1 MRPLRI
7 AALFA
12 LQAALAASIDEY
24 SGERRNGNGGDDSPC
39 CGMAVYDG
47 KDAADNGGYGYKGAK
62 DQAKTAVPDIG
73 TDDGALKSLS
83 MIDLDLKKPNDAFR
97 SSGYDLIVLIEDLR
111 RRERSFKSGDG
122 CLRGGRLRLMDCGR
136 FRPAFGHAP
145 VSILYA
151 SMAMWK
157 SKPRASQSS
166 RNARRSAV
174 AGSWCSL

>member
-24 SGERRNGNGGDDSPC
+24 SGERRNGNGGDNSAGG
-39 CGMAVYDG
+39 GMTVNDG
-47 KDAADNGGYGYKGAK
+47 KDAAGDGCYGNESAE
-62 DQAKTAVPDIG
+62 DQTEAAVPDIG

-145 VSILYA
+145 VSVLYA

-166 RNARRSAV
+166 RNARRSAA